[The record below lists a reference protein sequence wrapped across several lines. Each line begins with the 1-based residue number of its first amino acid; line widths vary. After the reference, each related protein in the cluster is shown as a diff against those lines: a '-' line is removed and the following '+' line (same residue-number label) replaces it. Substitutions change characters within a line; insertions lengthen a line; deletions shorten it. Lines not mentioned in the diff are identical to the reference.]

1 MGKEGWMLTAFY
13 VVYRCTDKVKIYS
26 AVGLVQTTFTSSQQ
40 KFAAEQ
46 PLLEQPVGDFH
57 QSTNH
62 TSQKIMPP
70 TPLSSNY
77 TSWAWRRSEPEPSAS
92 MVSWHMIC
100 QPRPSKLSHLLKK
113 PANKHLGGRSLA
125 PSSILVVGPH
135 NSGPPPQIIQY

>member
-1 MGKEGWMLTAFY
+1 MLTAFY

-46 PLLEQPVGDFH
+46 PLEQPVGGFH

-62 TSQKIMPP
+62 ASQKLMPP

-77 TSWAWRRSEPEPSAS
+77 TSWA
-92 MVSWHMIC
+92 
-100 QPRPSKLSHLLKK
+100 
-113 PANKHLGGRSLA
+113 
-125 PSSILVVGPH
+125 
-135 NSGPPPQIIQY
+135 